1 MFSKGKSIT
10 KIKSWSR
17 HELREIL
24 MKQLISENFAKRS
37 VICNVLL
44 ILLLFIPV
52 LMGLWGVVATPI
64 MMCEVGLKNSFVY
77 YSIIEINV
85 VIALLAAYGFI
96 LKNKKVALAFGL
108 TTLYSI
114 LIFISP
120 FFTTE
125 SGSVEEITGSDYWRD
140 FIDSFV
146 ICLVICLIVLGV
158 LILPLLI
165 KKRGKSAL
173 SLLEKGGVITNVKI
187 EILVVIISN
196 IALIVTTYMMV
207 LSEMNR
213 LGSH

>member
-1 MFSKGKSIT
+1 
-10 KIKSWSR
+10 
-17 HELREIL
+17 

-44 ILLLFIPV
+44 VLLLCVPII
-52 LMGLWGVVATPI
+52 MGLCCITTVPI
-64 MMCEVGLKNSFVY
+64 IICMDGQKSSFVY
-77 YSIIEINV
+77 YSILEINV
-85 VIALLAAYGFI
+85 IIALLAAYGFI
-96 LKNKKVALAFGL
+96 LRNKKVALAFGL

-114 LIFISP
+114 LIFFLP
-120 FFTTE
+120 FFTTA
-125 SGSVEEITGSDYWRD
+125 SDSVEGITGSDYWHD
-140 FIDSFV
+140 FTGSFI
-146 ICLVICLIVLGV
+146 ICLVICLIVLGS

-165 KKRGKSAL
+165 RKKGKSAL

-207 LSEMNR
+207 LAEMNR

>member
-1 MFSKGKSIT
+1 
-10 KIKSWSR
+10 
-17 HELREIL
+17 

-44 ILLLFIPV
+44 VLLLCVPII
-52 LMGLWGVVATPI
+52 MGLCCITTVPI
-64 MMCEVGLKNSFVY
+64 MICMDRQQSSFVY
-77 YSIIEINV
+77 YSILEINV
-85 VIALLAAYGFI
+85 IIALLAAYGYI
-96 LKNKKVALAFGL
+96 LRNKKIALAFGL

-114 LIFISP
+114 LIFFLP
-120 FFTTE
+120 LFTTA
-125 SGSVEEITGSDYWRD
+125 SDSVEGITGSDYWHD
-140 FIDSFV
+140 FTDSFI
-146 ICLVICLIVLGV
+146 ICLVICLIVLGS

-165 KKRGKSAL
+165 RKKGKSAL
-173 SLLEKGGVITNVKI
+173 SLLEKGGIITNVKI

>member
-1 MFSKGKSIT
+1 
-10 KIKSWSR
+10 
-17 HELREIL
+17 

-44 ILLLFIPV
+44 VLLLCVPII
-52 LMGLWGVVATPI
+52 MGLCCITTVPI
-64 MMCEVGLKNSFVY
+64 MICMDGQKSSFVY
-77 YSIIEINV
+77 YSILEINV
-85 VIALLAAYGFI
+85 IIALLAAYGFI
-96 LKNKKVALAFGL
+96 LRNKKIALAFGL

-114 LIFISP
+114 LIFFLP
-120 FFTTE
+120 FFTTA
-125 SGSVEEITGSDYWRD
+125 SDSVEGITGSDYWND
-140 FIDSFV
+140 FTDSFI
-146 ICLVICLIVLGV
+146 ICLVICLIVLGS

-165 KKRGKSAL
+165 RKKGKSAL
-173 SLLEKGGVITNVKI
+173 SLLEKGGIRTNVKI

>member
-1 MFSKGKSIT
+1 
-10 KIKSWSR
+10 
-17 HELREIL
+17 

-44 ILLLFIPV
+44 VLLLCVPII
-52 LMGLWGVVATPI
+52 MGLCCITTVPI
-64 MMCEVGLKNSFVY
+64 LICMDGQKTSFVY
-77 YSIIEINV
+77 YSILEINV
-85 VIALLAAYGFI
+85 IIALLAAYGFI
-96 LKNKKVALAFGL
+96 LRNKKIALAFGL

-114 LIFISP
+114 LIFFLP
-120 FFTTE
+120 FFTTA
-125 SGSVEEITGSDYWRD
+125 SDSVEGITGSDYWHD
-140 FIDSFV
+140 FTGSFI
-146 ICLVICLIVLGV
+146 ICLVICLIVLGS

-165 KKRGKSAL
+165 RKKGKSAL

>member
-1 MFSKGKSIT
+1 
-10 KIKSWSR
+10 
-17 HELREIL
+17 
-24 MKQLISENFAKRS
+24 MKQFISGNFAKRS

-44 ILLLFIPV
+44 VLLLCVPII
-52 LMGLWGVVATPI
+52 MGLCCITTVPI
-64 MMCEVGLKNSFVY
+64 MICMDGQKSSFVY
-77 YSIIEINV
+77 YSILEINV
-85 VIALLAAYGFI
+85 IIALLAAYGFI
-96 LKNKKVALAFGL
+96 LRNKKVALAFGL

-114 LIFISP
+114 LISIFP

-125 SGSVEEITGSDYWRD
+125 SDFMEGITGSDYWHD
-140 FIDSFV
+140 FIGSFI
-146 ICLVICLIVLGV
+146 ICLVICLIVLGS

-165 KKRGKSAL
+165 RKNGKSAL

>member
-1 MFSKGKSIT
+1 
-10 KIKSWSR
+10 
-17 HELREIL
+17 
-24 MKQLISENFAKRS
+24 MKQFISGNFAKRS

-44 ILLLFIPV
+44 VLLLCVPII
-52 LMGLWGVVATPI
+52 MGLCCITTVLPMICMDGQ
-64 MMCEVGLKNSFVY
+64 KSSFVY
-77 YSIIEINV
+77 YSILEINV
-85 VIALLAAYGFI
+85 IIALLAAYGFI
-96 LKNKKVALAFGL
+96 LRNKKIALAYGL

-114 LIFISP
+114 LIFFLP
-120 FFTTE
+120 FFTTA
-125 SGSVEEITGSDYWRD
+125 SDSVEGITGSDYWHD
-140 FIDSFV
+140 FTGSFI
-146 ICLVICLIVLGV
+146 ICLVICLIVLV
-158 LILPLLI
+158 SLILPLLI

>member
-1 MFSKGKSIT
+1 
-10 KIKSWSR
+10 
-17 HELREIL
+17 

-44 ILLLFIPV
+44 VLLLCVPII
-52 LMGLWGVVATPI
+52 MGLCCITTVPI
-64 MMCEVGLKNSFVY
+64 MICIDGQKSSFVY
-77 YSIIEINV
+77 YSILEINV
-85 VIALLAAYGFI
+85 IIALLAAYGYI
-96 LKNKKVALAFGL
+96 LRNKKIALAFGL

-114 LIFISP
+114 LIFFLP
-120 FFTTE
+120 LFTTA
-125 SGSVEEITGSDYWRD
+125 SDSVEGITGSDYWHD
-140 FIDSFV
+140 FTDSFI
-146 ICLVICLIVLGV
+146 ICLVICLIVLGS

-165 KKRGKSAL
+165 RKKGKSAL
-173 SLLEKGGVITNVKI
+173 SLLEKGGIRTNVKI

>member
-1 MFSKGKSIT
+1 
-10 KIKSWSR
+10 
-17 HELREIL
+17 

-44 ILLLFIPV
+44 VLLLCVPII
-52 LMGLWGVVATPI
+52 MGLCCITTVPI
-64 MMCEVGLKNSFVY
+64 MICMDGQKTSFVY
-77 YSIIEINV
+77 YSILEINV
-85 VIALLAAYGFI
+85 IIALLAAYGFI
-96 LKNKKVALAFGL
+96 LRNKKIALAFGL

-114 LIFISP
+114 LIFFLP
-120 FFTTE
+120 FFTTA
-125 SGSVEEITGSDYWRD
+125 SDSVEGITGSDYWHD
-140 FIDSFV
+140 FTGSFI
-146 ICLVICLIVLGV
+146 ICLVICLIVLGS

-165 KKRGKSAL
+165 RKKGKSAL

-207 LSEMNR
+207 LSEMNS

>member
-1 MFSKGKSIT
+1 
-10 KIKSWSR
+10 
-17 HELREIL
+17 

-44 ILLLFIPV
+44 VLLLCVPII
-52 LMGLWGVVATPI
+52 MGICCITTVPI
-64 MMCEVGLKNSFVY
+64 MICMDGQKSSFVY
-77 YSIIEINV
+77 YSILEINV
-85 VIALLAAYGFI
+85 IIALLAAYGFI
-96 LKNKKVALAFGL
+96 LRNKKIALAYGL

-114 LIFISP
+114 LIFFLP
-120 FFTTE
+120 FFTTA
-125 SGSVEEITGSDYWRD
+125 SDSVEGITGSDYWHD
-140 FIDSFV
+140 FTGSFI
-146 ICLVICLIVLGV
+146 ICLVICLIVLV
-158 LILPLLI
+158 SLILPLLI
-165 KKRGKSAL
+165 RKRGKSAL

>member
-1 MFSKGKSIT
+1 
-10 KIKSWSR
+10 
-17 HELREIL
+17 

-44 ILLLFIPV
+44 VLLLCVPII
-52 LMGLWGVVATPI
+52 MGLCCITTVPI
-64 MMCEVGLKNSFVY
+64 MICIDGQKSSFVY
-77 YSIIEINV
+77 YSILEINV
-85 VIALLAAYGFI
+85 IIALLAAYGYI
-96 LKNKKVALAFGL
+96 LRNKKIALAYGL

-114 LIFISP
+114 LIFFLP
-120 FFTTE
+120 LFTTA
-125 SGSVEEITGSDYWRD
+125 SDSVEGITGSDYWHD
-140 FIDSFV
+140 FTDSFI
-146 ICLVICLIVLGV
+146 ICLVICLIVLGS

-165 KKRGKSAL
+165 RKKGKSAL
-173 SLLEKGGVITNVKI
+173 SLLEKGGIITNVKI

>member
-1 MFSKGKSIT
+1 
-10 KIKSWSR
+10 
-17 HELREIL
+17 

-44 ILLLFIPV
+44 GLLLCVPII
-52 LMGLWGVVATPI
+52 MGLCCITTVPI
-64 MMCEVGLKNSFVY
+64 MICMDGQKTSFVY
-77 YSIIEINV
+77 YSILEINV
-85 VIALLAAYGFI
+85 IIALLAAYGFI
-96 LKNKKVALAFGL
+96 LRNKKIALAFGL

-114 LIFISP
+114 LIFFLP
-120 FFTTE
+120 FFTTA
-125 SGSVEEITGSDYWRD
+125 SDSVEGITGSDYWHD
-140 FIDSFV
+140 FTGSFI
-146 ICLVICLIVLGV
+146 ICLVICLIVLGS

-165 KKRGKSAL
+165 RKKGKSAL

-187 EILVVIISN
+187 EMLVVIISN

>member
-1 MFSKGKSIT
+1 
-10 KIKSWSR
+10 
-17 HELREIL
+17 

-44 ILLLFIPV
+44 VLLLCVPII
-52 LMGLWGVVATPI
+52 MGLCCITTVPI
-64 MMCEVGLKNSFVY
+64 IICMDGQKSSFVY
-77 YSIIEINV
+77 YSILEINV
-85 VIALLAAYGFI
+85 IIALLAAYGFI
-96 LKNKKVALAFGL
+96 LRNKKIALAFGL

-114 LIFISP
+114 LIFFLP
-120 FFTTE
+120 FFTTA
-125 SGSVEEITGSDYWRD
+125 SDSVEGITGSDYWHD
-140 FIDSFV
+140 FTGSFI
-146 ICLVICLIVLGV
+146 ICLVICLIVLGS

-165 KKRGKSAL
+165 RKKGKSAL

-207 LSEMNR
+207 LAEMNR

>member
-1 MFSKGKSIT
+1 
-10 KIKSWSR
+10 
-17 HELREIL
+17 

-44 ILLLFIPV
+44 VLLLCVPII
-52 LMGLWGVVATPI
+52 MGLCCITTVPI
-64 MMCEVGLKNSFVY
+64 MICMDGQKTSFVY
-77 YSIIEINV
+77 YSILEINV
-85 VIALLAAYGFI
+85 IIALLAAYGFI
-96 LKNKKVALAFGL
+96 LRNKKIALAFGL

-114 LIFISP
+114 LIFFLP
-120 FFTTE
+120 FFTTA
-125 SGSVEEITGSDYWRD
+125 SDSVEGITGSDYWHD
-140 FIDSFV
+140 FTGSFI
-146 ICLVICLIVLGV
+146 ICLVICLIVLGS

-165 KKRGKSAL
+165 RKKGKSAL

-187 EILVVIISN
+187 EMLVVIISN

>member
-1 MFSKGKSIT
+1 
-10 KIKSWSR
+10 
-17 HELREIL
+17 

-44 ILLLFIPV
+44 VLLLCVPII
-52 LMGLWGVVATPI
+52 MGLCCITTVPI
-64 MMCEVGLKNSFVY
+64 LICMDGQKTSFVY
-77 YSIIEINV
+77 YSILEINV
-85 VIALLAAYGFI
+85 IIALLAAYGFI
-96 LKNKKVALAFGL
+96 LRNKKIALAFGL

-114 LIFISP
+114 LIFFLP
-120 FFTTE
+120 FFTTA
-125 SGSVEEITGSDYWRD
+125 SDSVEGITGSDYWHD
-140 FIDSFV
+140 FTGSFI
-146 ICLVICLIVLGV
+146 ICLVICLIVLGS

-165 KKRGKSAL
+165 RKKGKSAL

-187 EILVVIISN
+187 EMLVVIISN

>member
-1 MFSKGKSIT
+1 
-10 KIKSWSR
+10 
-17 HELREIL
+17 

-44 ILLLFIPV
+44 VLLLCVPII
-52 LMGLWGVVATPI
+52 MGICCITTVPI
-64 MMCEVGLKNSFVY
+64 MICMDGQKTSFVY
-77 YSIIEINV
+77 YSILEINV
-85 VIALLAAYGFI
+85 IIALLAAYGFI
-96 LKNKKVALAFGL
+96 LRNKKIALAFGL

-114 LIFISP
+114 LIFFLP
-120 FFTTE
+120 FFTTA
-125 SGSVEEITGSDYWRD
+125 SDSVEGITGSDYWHD
-140 FIDSFV
+140 FTGSFI
-146 ICLVICLIVLGV
+146 ICLVICLIVLGS

-165 KKRGKSAL
+165 RKKGKSAL

>member
-1 MFSKGKSIT
+1 
-10 KIKSWSR
+10 
-17 HELREIL
+17 

-44 ILLLFIPV
+44 VLLLCVPII
-52 LMGLWGVVATPI
+52 MGLCCITTVPI
-64 MMCEVGLKNSFVY
+64 LICMDGQKTSFVY
-77 YSIIEINV
+77 YSILEINV
-85 VIALLAAYGFI
+85 IIALLAAYGFI
-96 LKNKKVALAFGL
+96 LRNKKIALAFGL

-114 LIFISP
+114 LIFFLP
-120 FFTTE
+120 FFTTA
-125 SGSVEEITGSDYWRD
+125 SDSVEGITGSDYWHD
-140 FIDSFV
+140 FTGSFI
-146 ICLVICLIVLGV
+146 ICLVICLIVLMS

-165 KKRGKSAL
+165 RKRGKSAL

>member
-1 MFSKGKSIT
+1 
-10 KIKSWSR
+10 
-17 HELREIL
+17 

-44 ILLLFIPV
+44 VLLLCVPII
-52 LMGLWGVVATPI
+52 MGRCCITTVPI
-64 MMCEVGLKNSFVY
+64 LICMDGQKTSFVY
-77 YSIIEINV
+77 YSILEINV
-85 VIALLAAYGFI
+85 IIALLAAYGFI
-96 LKNKKVALAFGL
+96 LRNKKIALAYGL

-114 LIFISP
+114 LIFFLP
-120 FFTTE
+120 FFTTA
-125 SGSVEEITGSDYWRD
+125 SDSVEGITGSDYWND
-140 FIDSFV
+140 FTGSFI
-146 ICLVICLIVLGV
+146 ICLVICLIVLV
-158 LILPLLI
+158 SLILPLLI

>member
-1 MFSKGKSIT
+1 
-10 KIKSWSR
+10 
-17 HELREIL
+17 

-44 ILLLFIPV
+44 VLLLCVPII
-52 LMGLWGVVATPI
+52 MGLCCITTVPI
-64 MMCEVGLKNSFVY
+64 MICMDGQKTSFVY
-77 YSIIEINV
+77 YSILEINV
-85 VIALLAAYGFI
+85 IIALLAAYGFI
-96 LKNKKVALAFGL
+96 LRNKKIALAFGL

-114 LIFISP
+114 LIFFLP
-120 FFTTE
+120 FFTTA
-125 SGSVEEITGSDYWRD
+125 SDSVEGITGSDYWHD
-140 FIDSFV
+140 FTGSFI
-146 ICLVICLIVLGV
+146 ICLVICLIVLMS

-165 KKRGKSAL
+165 RKRGKSAL

>member
-1 MFSKGKSIT
+1 
-10 KIKSWSR
+10 
-17 HELREIL
+17 

-44 ILLLFIPV
+44 VLLLCVPII
-52 LMGLWGVVATPI
+52 MGLYCITTVPI
-64 MMCEVGLKNSFVY
+64 MICMDGQKSSFVY
-77 YSIIEINV
+77 YSILEINV
-85 VIALLAAYGFI
+85 IIALLAAYGFI
-96 LKNKKVALAFGL
+96 LRNKKIALAFGL

-114 LIFISP
+114 LIFFLP
-120 FFTTE
+120 FFTTA
-125 SGSVEEITGSDYWRD
+125 SDSVEGITGSDYWHD
-140 FIDSFV
+140 FTGSFI
-146 ICLVICLIVLGV
+146 ICLVICLIVLGS

-165 KKRGKSAL
+165 RKKGKSAL
-173 SLLEKGGVITNVKI
+173 SLLEKGGIITNVKI